1 MQDVADVV
9 SDSTQ
14 HQPGRRG
21 LGIRKRWV
29 IITECCRT
37 AKVTDVSLAPLSLH
51 SSEALC
57 FSVLVWWLQ
66 VQLQS
71 LPSQHQWLPS
81 KSSTVVMDEE
91 KKRDYSSWQD
101 HWLMFCFPYAQ
112 VSLLLEIAFSRLNSP
127 SSNAFSVITGPLL
140 GFCFSR
146 GNFCIHSFIFL
157 SFMSPVI
164 VFCLLQ
170 QQADW
175 SPVIVTKAIIHSWH
189 SCLVL
194 MSGSICHK
202 LSTNSWFK
210 EPLIYQQETAF
221 FSWPQLLRR
230 MITDTGWI
238 WMQRWIWVCASPAH
252 SG

>member
-1 MQDVADVV
+1 MGDYNRMLQDSKGYRRESGSTVPSLIRGPLLFCACVVAA
-9 SDSTQ
+9 
-14 HQPGRRG
+14 GM
-21 LGIRKRWV
+21 
-29 IITECCRT
+29 
-37 AKVTDVSLAPLSLH
+37 
-51 SSEALC
+51 
-57 FSVLVWWLQ
+57 

-164 VFCLLQ
+164 VFCLLLTAAGRLEPSDSHKGHHSLLALLPGFNEWFYMP
-170 QQADW
+170 QAQ
-175 SPVIVTKAIIHSWH
+175 
-189 SCLVL
+189 
-194 MSGSICHK
+194 HK
-202 LSTNSWFK
+202 L
-210 EPLIYQQETAF
+210 LI
-221 FSWPQLLRR
+221 
-230 MITDTGWI
+230 
-238 WMQRWIWVCASPAH
+238 
-252 SG
+252 